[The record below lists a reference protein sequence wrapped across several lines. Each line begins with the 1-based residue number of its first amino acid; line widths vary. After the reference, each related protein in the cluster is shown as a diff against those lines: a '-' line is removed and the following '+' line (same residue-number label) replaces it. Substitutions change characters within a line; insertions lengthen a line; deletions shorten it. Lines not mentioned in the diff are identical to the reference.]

1 MEPHSPDTPNP
12 VPRQKRP
19 FFLEVLCI
27 FGWVYFFVFSVLFLA
42 GFFFSGWVSNAINL
56 YTPVNRFS
64 GIEMRLILG
73 AYSLLFILAFTAII
87 LIWKLR
93 RYGYY
98 ILGVSCLLLASF
110 HMAFP
115 GLAFSGTII
124 FIAFLVLF
132 GLYFRRFR

>member
-1 MEPHSPDTPNP
+1 MDTHSPDTPNP
-12 VPRQKRP
+12 VPLRKRP

-42 GFFFSGWVSNAINL
+42 GLFFSGWVSNAINL
-56 YTPVNRFS
+56 YTPSNRFS
-64 GIEMRLILG
+64 GFEIKMILA
-73 AYSLLFILAFTAII
+73 AYSLLFISAFSGII

-98 ILGVSCLLLASF
+98 IFGVSSLLLASF